1 VPSTI
6 YLDHAAT
13 TPVRPE
19 VRDAMLP
26 FLGDEA
32 FGNPSSAH
40 RFGRQVRA
48 AVEAARERVAAAVG
62 AEPREVI
69 FTSGGTEAD
78 NLAVL
83 GFAAAAAGGNDWS
96 GLHLV
101 SSPTEHKAVL
111 GALHEAERRG
121 ARVTLLPV
129 DRDGLVDLAGLDAA
143 LAGKLPGG
151 KPALVSIMWLNN
163 EVGTLQP
170 IGAIAERCRAAGVAF
185 HSDGVQAL
193 GKVALDLREAPCD
206 ALAISAHKI
215 GGPKGTGALIVRGA
229 RAPRPLIHG
238 GGQQGGVRPGTENVA
253 GIVGFGAAAELAAAE
268 QPVKTLSLAML
279 RDALEAM
286 LRAAVPDA
294 VVHGEGAPRGPA
306 ILNISAPGT
315 DSEAMLMHLDLAG
328 VAAASGSACT
338 TGSIEPSHVLA
349 AMGVPRELAVAAVR
363 FSVGSL
369 TKPDHAATVTDR
381 YTTVVGKV
389 RALRSALGAQR
400 DLRDLR

>member
-1 VPSTI
+1 V
-6 YLDHAAT
+6 
-13 TPVRPE
+13 V
-19 VRDAMLP
+19 
-26 FLGDEA
+26 
-32 FGNPSSAH
+32 
-40 RFGRQVRA
+40 
-48 AVEAARERVAAAVG
+48 
-62 AEPREVI
+62 

-83 GFAAAAAGGNDWS
+83 GFAAAAAGGSDWS

-129 DRDGLVDLAGLDAA
+129 DGGGLVELAALDAA

-151 KPALVSIMWLNN
+151 TPTLVSIMWLNN

-170 IGAIAERCRAAGVAF
+170 VGAIAERCRAAGVPF

-193 GKVALDLREAPCD
+193 GKVGLDLRESPCD
-206 ALAISAHKI
+206 ALAISAHKV
-215 GGPKGTGALIVRGA
+215 GGPKGTGALIVRGG

-268 QPVKTLSLAML
+268 QPVKALSLAMM

-294 VVHGEGAPRGPA
+294 VVHGTGAPRGPA

-338 TGSIEPSHVLA
+338 TGSIEPSHVLD

-363 FSVGSL
+363 FSVGALSR
-369 TKPDHAATVTDR
+369 PEHAAEVTER
-381 YTTVVGKV
+381 YAAAVEKV
-389 RALRSALGAQR
+389 RGLRAALGAQR

>member
-1 VPSTI
+1 MPTPI

-13 TPVRPE
+13 TPVRRE

-26 FLGDEA
+26 FLGEEA

-40 RFGRQVRA
+40 RFGRQVRS

-62 AEPREVI
+62 AEPREVV

-83 GFAAAAAGGNDWS
+83 GLAAAAAPGGDWS

-111 GALHEAERRG
+111 AALHEAERRG
-121 ARVTLLPV
+121 ACVTLLPV
-129 DRDGLVDLAGLDAA
+129 DRGGLVELAALDAA

-151 KPALVSIMWLNN
+151 KPALVSVMWINN

-170 IGAIAERCRAAGVAF
+170 VGAIAERCRAAGVPF

-193 GKVALDLREAPCD
+193 GKVAIDLREALCD

-215 GGPKGTGALIVRGA
+215 GGPKGTGALIVRGG
-229 RAPRPLIHG
+229 RRPRPLIHG
-238 GGQQGGVRPGTENVA
+238 GSQQGGVRPGTENVA

-268 QPVKTLSLAML
+268 QPVKALSLAMM

-294 VVHGEGAPRGPA
+294 VVHGAGAPRGPA

-338 TGSIEPSHVLA
+338 TGSIEPSHVLE

-363 FSVGSL
+363 FSVGALS
-369 TKPDHAATVTDR
+369 KPEHAALVTER
-381 YTTVVGKV
+381 YAKAVEKV
-389 RALRSALGAQR
+389 RGLRAALGAQR